1 MHRQKL
7 YNCSYIPDTTFFL
20 LIAMTDGSCNQE
32 NLFLSLTGSVCMVK
46 GVTEQFMPQ
55 SDRKQRQG
63 DRKPRTRYGS
73 KDTPLVTY
81 FFKLGPTFS
90 SF

>member
-1 MHRQKL
+1 
-7 YNCSYIPDTTFFL
+7 
-20 LIAMTDGSCNQE
+20 
-32 NLFLSLTGSVCMVK
+32 MVK
-46 GVTEQFMPQ
+46 GVTEKFLSQ

-63 DRKPRTRYGS
+63 DGKPRIRYSS